1 MKAYSSSTKILL
13 SKRGLRSNQGA
24 ALYKRG
30 ARGAARL
37 RAAAKSGPLRLD
49 FGSTRPKLI
58 QNKHW
63 VQP

>member
-37 RAAAKSGPLRLD
+37 RAAAKGYGQVRSTPTRLWFD
-49 FGSTRPKLI
+49 ST
-58 QNKHW
+58 QTDTN
-63 VQP
+63 